1 MKDIT
6 EGLIINYLLIKITET
21 VLISTLAHIHQLEYE
36 QNYENYC
43 KSISEINK
51 LKDKVKSLRQRITDI
66 DAMTYELRYV

>member
-6 EGLIINYLLIKITET
+6 EGLLTNYLLIKITET
-21 VLISTLAHIHQLEYE
+21 ALSSTMDHIHQLEYE

-51 LKDKVKSLRQRITDI
+51 LKVKVESLRQRIIDI
-66 DAMTYELRYV
+66 DAMTYELRDV